1 MAQLS
6 KTEQVLK
13 EMDNY
18 GLDILALSEVR
29 WTGAGRRNLDM
40 GYTILH
46 SGLEK
51 NKEAGVAIMLS
62 KPASKALTKWTPIN
76 KRIIKARFAA
86 NNAKLTLVACYAP
99 TNDADDVTK
108 DSFYNTLQAVAKDIP
123 SHDFI
128 CFAGDSNAKV
138 GNDKSYCPEVRG
150 SEGLGEINENGTL
163 IVDFALTNDL
173 IIGGTMFA
181 HKTIHKYS

>member
-29 WTGAGRRNLDM
+29 WTGAGRQNLDM

-51 NKEAGVAIMLS
+51 IKEAVE
-62 KPASKALTKWTPIN
+62 
-76 KRIIKARFAA
+76 RIITARFAG

-123 SHDFI
+123 SHDLI
-128 CFAGDSNAKV
+128 CLDGDFNAKV
-138 GNDKSYCPEVRG
+138 GNDKYYCPEILG

-163 IVDFALTNDL
+163 L
-173 IIGGTMFA
+173 
-181 HKTIHKYS
+181 

>member
-1 MAQLS
+1 
-6 KTEQVLK
+6 
-13 EMDNY
+13 MDSY
-18 GLDILALSEVR
+18 GLDILALSEVC

-62 KPASKALTKWTPIN
+62 KPASKALTKWTPIIE
-76 KRIIKARFAA
+76 RIITAQFAG
-86 NNAKLTLVACYAP
+86 NNAKLTLVASYAP

-123 SHDFI
+123 SHDLI
-128 CFAGDSNAKV
+128 CFAGDFNAKV
-138 GNDKSYCPEVRG
+138 GNETIIHFYEQFRLLQTRLLEKCGLSCKCIALGMSKDY
-150 SEGLGEINENGTL
+150 EG
-163 IVDFALTNDL
+163 
-173 IIGGTMFA
+173 
-181 HKTIHKYS
+181 IHNWYQ

>member
-18 GLDILALSEVR
+18 GLGILALSEVR
-29 WTGAGRRNLDM
+29 WTGAGRQNLDM

-46 SGLEK
+46 SGLGK

-76 KRIIKARFAA
+76 ERIITARFAGK
-86 NNAKLTLVACYAP
+86 NAKLTLVACYAP

-108 DSFYNTLQAVAKDIP
+108 DSFYNILQAVAKDIP
-123 SHDFI
+123 SHDLI
-128 CFAGDSNAKV
+128 CFAGDFNAKV
-138 GNDKSYCPEVRG
+138 GNDKSYCPEVLG
-150 SEGLGEINENGTL
+150 SEGLGEINEDGTL
-163 IVDFALTNDL
+163 LLDFALTNDL
-173 IIGGTMFA
+173 IIGEVVA
-181 HKTIHKYS
+181 L